1 MTVSG
6 ATTLRL
12 RWHAGLES
20 NKGEQHGFS
29 VSECVGSAS
38 RSGEYLEKAVA
49 DLLDAMTLLN
59 TELNGTTPSVTIE
72 ATAEIPRELAY
83 AVAEITSVLRQ
94 QAPYANGTDAPQDIA
109 RSAWLVETAWLA
121 ILAGDID
128 DLCVHLAEEEAMRSS

>member
-1 MTVSG
+1 MTVSF
-6 ATTLRL
+6 ATTFRL

-38 RSGEYLEKAVA
+38 RSGEHLGKAVA
-49 DLLDAMTLLN
+49 DLLDAMTSLN
-59 TELNGTTPSVTIE
+59 IELNGTTPSETIGG
-72 ATAEIPRELAY
+72 AGDIPGEVAY
-83 AVAEITSVLRQ
+83 AVAEITSLLRQ
-94 QAPYANGTDAPQDIA
+94 QAPYATGTHAPQDIA

-121 ILAGDID
+121 VLAGDID